1 MSLRDEIL
9 AVCTPAE
16 LAQRD
21 DAKIAAKVSQGRTR
35 IVNRL
40 GGVGAMMRALGPEA
54 GGSLLNTL
62 ESLAAST
69 PSIKWALVLIRDGN
83 LDFGD
88 PATRAQIDLLA
99 GQGVITA
106 AQTAALK
113 GIAVVDAPVSAQ
125 DVARA
130 LEGL

>member
-1 MSLRDEIL
+1 M
-9 AVCTPAE
+9 
-16 LAQRD
+16 
-21 DAKIAAKVSQGRTR
+21 
-35 IVNRL
+35 
-40 GGVGAMMRALGPEA
+40 
-54 GGSLLNTL
+54 
-62 ESLAAST
+62 
-69 PSIKWALVLIRDGN
+69 LIRDGS

-106 AQTAALK
+106 AQATALK
-113 GIAVVDAPVSAQ
+113 AIAVADAPVTAQ

>member
-1 MSLRDEIL
+1 MSLREEIL

-35 IVNRL
+35 IVSRP
-40 GGVGAMMRALGPEA
+40 GGVGAVMRTLGPEA
-54 GGSLLNTL
+54 GANLLNTL
-62 ESLAAST
+62 ETLAAST
-69 PSIKWALVLIRDGN
+69 PSIKWALVLIRDGS

-106 AQTAALK
+106 AQATALK
-113 GIAVVDAPVSAQ
+113 AIAVADAPVTAQ